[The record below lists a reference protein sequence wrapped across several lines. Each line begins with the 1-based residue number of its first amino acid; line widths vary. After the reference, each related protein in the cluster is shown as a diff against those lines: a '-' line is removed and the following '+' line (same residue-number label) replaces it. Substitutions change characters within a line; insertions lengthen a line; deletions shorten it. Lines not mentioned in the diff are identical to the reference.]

1 MNGNLLALNFKGKE
15 EISHVSKGSEYTEK
29 HEWVRVE
36 GNEATVGITYFAQDQ
51 LGAIVGVGLP
61 DEGID
66 VEKGSELADLDSMK
80 TADQIFAPISGRIVR
95 VNTALDAQPEL
106 LNDDPYGDGW
116 VVVIE
121 MSDVSELD
129 DLMSAEEYE
138 AHVANEAGEEWT
150 TFPIQRRT
158 VVRC

>member
-1 MNGNLLALNFKGKE
+1 MYPKDLK
-15 EISHVSKGSEYTEK
+15 YTEK

-80 TADQIFAPISGRIVR
+80 TADQIFAPISGKIVR

-138 AHVANEAGEEWT
+138 AHVAKEAGE
-150 TFPIQRRT
+150 
-158 VVRC
+158 

>member
-1 MNGNLLALNFKGKE
+1 MYPKDLK
-15 EISHVSKGSEYTEK
+15 YTEK

-36 GNEATVGITYFAQDQ
+36 GNEATVGITDFAQDQ

-138 AHVANEAGEEWT
+138 AHVAKEAGE
-150 TFPIQRRT
+150 
-158 VVRC
+158 